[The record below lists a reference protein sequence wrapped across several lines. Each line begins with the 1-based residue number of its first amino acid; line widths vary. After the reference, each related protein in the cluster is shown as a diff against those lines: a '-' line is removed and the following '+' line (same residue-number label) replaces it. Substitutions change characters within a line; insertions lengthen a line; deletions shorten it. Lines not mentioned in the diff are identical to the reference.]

1 VCHLQQVL
9 PAIPAQIHQNYP
21 ETRASREKK
30 QPVQGDKSAESEFVR
45 RIKANPFLFTGTIVI
60 LVIVIVAFVLVPA
73 LPEMGAG
80 GTDLSFGSYDKIPI
94 TFVPGNYFSQVYQ
107 NLAQDRQADDISAQ
121 FRIWREAFERTA
133 AHTGILE
140 EMKKARYAPPEK
152 TVDRE
157 VARLPM
163 FQENGRFSVAR
174 YERLDSST
182 RLSLWQQMREDLTE
196 QLYRSDIR
204 ELGVPAAE
212 AAFVASMIS
221 PQRSFDMTVFPIDE
235 YPDSEVLA
243 YAGANP
249 SLFRVTHL
257 SGITIPDEREAR
269 QILRQ
274 IQDGSITFEDAAKN
288 TSKDR
293 YAEQGG
299 DMGIKMAWELA
310 AEAPGMEE
318 SLVNLA
324 KGETSDVAEIN
335 NGTDPSSRW
344 VFFRAEEDS
353 AAADTGDPANLEKI
367 RSYLLQNE
375 RGRMEDWAIA
385 RADEFTASLEGD
397 DFAGALTG
405 RGLPRRH
412 FGPLPVNYGE
422 LELFTPLSSFSIS
435 ELSGA
440 STNEN
445 FWRTAFSTPLNTPS
459 RPIVLG
465 GNVVVLFPLEE
476 SSGDDQ
482 IRESIE
488 SAYTTYWMSIVTER
502 SIQNFFLS
510 NGKLEDRFLESYFN
524 YFTPRN

>member
-1 VCHLQQVL
+1 M
-9 PAIPAQIHQNYP
+9 
-21 ETRASREKK
+21 ASREKK
-30 QPVQGDKSAESEFVR
+30 QAVQGDKSTQSEFIR
-45 RIKANPFLFTGTIVI
+45 RIKANPFVFTGTIVI

-73 LPEMGAG
+73 LPEMGG
-80 GTDLSFGSYDKIPI
+80 GGVDLSFGSYNKTPI

-121 FRIWREAFERTA
+121 FRIWRESFERTV

-140 EMKKARYAPPEK
+140 EMKKARYTPPEK
-152 TVDRE
+152 TVDLE
-157 VARLPM
+157 VARLPV

-174 YERLDSST
+174 YERLDSSA
-182 RLSLWQQMREDLTE
+182 RISLWRQMQEDMIE

-204 ELGVPAAE
+204 GLGAPAAE

-221 PQRSFDMTVFPIDE
+221 PQRSFDMTVFSIDE

-249 SLFRVTHL
+249 SLFRAAHL
-257 SGITIPDEREAR
+257 SSISIPDEREAR
-269 QILRQ
+269 QILGQ
-274 IQDGSITFEDAAKN
+274 IKDGAITFEDAARN
-288 TSKDR
+288 NSKDP

-299 DMGIKMAWELA
+299 DMGTKMAWELA

-324 KGETSDVAEIN
+324 KGETSDVTEIN

-353 AAADTGDPANLEKI
+353 AAVDTGDPANLEKI
-367 RSYLLQNE
+367 RSYLLKNE

-385 RADEFTASLEGD
+385 RADEFIASLEGD
-397 DFAGALTG
+397 DFAGALAEQ
-405 RGLPRRH
+405 GLPRRH
-412 FGPLPVNYGE
+412 FGPLSVNYGE
-422 LELFTPLSSFSIS
+422 IELFTPLSSFGVS
-435 ELSGA
+435 ELSDA

-445 FWRTAFSTPLNTPS
+445 FWQTAFSTPLNTPS

-465 GNVVVLFPLEE
+465 GNVAVLFPLEE
-476 SSGDDQ
+476 ISGDDQ
-482 IRESIE
+482 VRENIE
-488 SAYTTYWMSIVTER
+488 SVYTTYWMSIVTER
-502 SIQNFFLS
+502 SIQNFFLN
-510 NGKLEDRFLESYFN
+510 NGKLENRFLESYFN
-524 YFTPRN
+524 YFIPRN